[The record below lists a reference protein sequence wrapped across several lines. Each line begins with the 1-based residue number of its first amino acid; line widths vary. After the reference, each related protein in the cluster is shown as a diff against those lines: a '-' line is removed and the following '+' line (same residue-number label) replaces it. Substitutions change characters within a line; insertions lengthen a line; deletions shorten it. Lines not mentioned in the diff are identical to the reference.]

1 MDCSNYL
8 SLFPKGKPLMADRG
22 LYVEDLASLGLKLN
36 VPVRKSGL
44 QLTEAGL
51 LRTGRIGHVSI
62 HI

>member
-1 MDCSNYL
+1 
-8 SLFPKGKPLMADRG
+8 MADRG
-22 LYVEDLASLGLKLN
+22 FDVEDLASLGLKLN

-51 LRTGRIGHVSI
+51 LRTGRIGDVSI